1 MGEAVGAG
9 VGAISVGHEPGPE
22 GLQPGEATVP
32 ITAAAQQALQG
43 GLTGVA
49 MGQAMAAAEAPPVV
63 QPALLEPQVQLQIP
77 QQDL

>member
-9 VGAISVGHEPGPE
+9 VGAIAVGHEPGPE
-22 GLQPGEATVP
+22 GLQPDEATVP

-49 MGQAMAAAEAPPVV
+49 MGQAMAVAEAPPVV
-63 QPALLEPQVQLQIP
+63 QPALLKPQVQLQIP